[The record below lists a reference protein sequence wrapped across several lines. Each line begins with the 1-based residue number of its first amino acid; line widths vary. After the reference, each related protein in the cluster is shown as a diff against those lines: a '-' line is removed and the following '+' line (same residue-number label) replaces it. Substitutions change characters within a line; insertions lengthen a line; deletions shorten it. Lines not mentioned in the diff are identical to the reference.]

1 MNTNKYTYRRKP
13 MGNAFTNQP
22 MPTHCKR
29 CGRTYQEK
37 AHDSGQW
44 NIDFASGYVTGLICP
59 RCQTA
64 EDVMEAQA
72 NDLALEG
79 STIVEWDSLSSSE
92 KNDVIHDAIYQRAVA
107 TIEKHKKAAQMA
119 GDTHVMVDPASW
131 GQEAVDSWPGI
142 KGQSAAVRTSA
153 NSLATDIITQVLGL
167 NKVRG

>member
-1 MNTNKYTYRRKP
+1 
-13 MGNAFTNQP
+13 MGNAFTKQP
-22 MPTHCKR
+22 MPTQCKR

-44 NIDFASGYVTGLICP
+44 NIDFASGYVTGLICS

-119 GDTHVMVDPASW
+119 GDTYVMVNPDGW
-131 GQEAVDSWPGI
+131 GEEAVDSWPGI
-142 KGQSAAVRTSA
+142 EGQSATVRDSA
-153 NSLATDIITQVLGL
+153 ICLASDIITQLLGL
-167 NKVRG
+167 DKARA